1 MNSQQPSKDEA
12 GSLRRPSSAAGSERR
27 RFWERPSAVCED
39 TPEVNRKGRVR
50 HMTIIISKTK
60 LALGVLATVLIGATV
75 VAAGDGP
82 FTDNPDGTYYHDPV
96 EWAFD
101 NGVTTGTSDTTFSPM
116 DPVTRGQN
124 VTFAY
129 RYDQNIVQPELETI
143 DENFGV
149 VTSAINDNADLIS
162 GNVDLISGNVD
173 LISGNA
179 DAINDNADAISEI
192 EDNVATVASD
202 VNNAARAY
210 FANVDSDGTILKGN
224 GITVERT
231 NTGTYTATLPES
243 ATNCAVQTALH
254 TNTDNAGEAFFQAL
268 AYALNARVFSYH
280 NGDAEAEEVTVLTFL
295 GDPIELTDVAF
306 SITAYCSDPTLS
318 LILPGIIIGPIF
330 PIP

>member
-1 MNSQQPSKDEA
+1 
-12 GSLRRPSSAAGSERR
+12 
-27 RFWERPSAVCED
+27 
-39 TPEVNRKGRVR
+39 
-50 HMTIIISKTK
+50 MTIIISKTK
-60 LALGVLATVLIGATV
+60 LALGVLAMVLIGATV

-96 EWAFD
+96 EWAYD
-101 NGVTTGTSDTTFSPM
+101 NGVTTGTSATTFSPM

-149 VTSAINDNADLIS
+149 VTSAINDNAD
-162 GNVDLISGNVD
+162 
-173 LISGNA
+173 
-179 DAINDNADAISEI
+179 AISDI

-202 VNNAARAY
+202 VNNAARVY
-210 FANVDSDGTILKGN
+210 FANVDSDGTVLKGN
-224 GITVERT
+224 GITVER
-231 NTGTYTATLPES
+231 NSTGSFTATLPEN

-254 TNTDNAGEAFFQAL
+254 TNTDSAGEAFFQAL

-280 NGDAEAEEVTVLTFL
+280 NGDGEADEVTVLTFS
-295 GDPIELTDVAF
+295 GDPTVITDVAF
-306 SITAYCSDPTLS
+306 SITASCSDPTLT
-318 LILPGIIIGPIF
+318 LIIPGFDLIPII